1 MLELKNTVHY
11 NGHIKT
17 IQTTPA
23 FDAWFN
29 ALRDRRA
36 RARINIR
43 IERLAAGN
51 PGQYRTLTL
60 GVTELKIDYG
70 PGYRVYYVER
80 HGVTY
85 ILLCG
90 GDKSSQQK
98 DIDAAL
104 ELAASV

>member
-1 MLELKNTVHY
+1 M
-11 NGHIKT
+11 KT
-17 IQTTPA
+17 IETTAA

-29 ALRDRRA
+29 ALHDRRA
-36 RARINIR
+36 RARISVR

-51 PGQYRTLTL
+51 PGQCRALTR

-98 DIDAAL
+98 DIETAL
-104 ELAASV
+104 DLATKV

>member
-1 MLELKNTVHY
+1 MKA
-11 NGHIKT
+11 
-17 IQTTPA
+17 IQTTPT

-36 RARINIR
+36 RARISVR
-43 IERLAAGN
+43 SERLATGN
-51 PGQYRTLTL
+51 PGQCRTLTC
-60 GVTELKIDYG
+60 GVTELKVDYG

-90 GDKSSQQK
+90 GDKSSQHK
-98 DIDAAL
+98 DMDAAL
-104 ELAASV
+104 TLAARV